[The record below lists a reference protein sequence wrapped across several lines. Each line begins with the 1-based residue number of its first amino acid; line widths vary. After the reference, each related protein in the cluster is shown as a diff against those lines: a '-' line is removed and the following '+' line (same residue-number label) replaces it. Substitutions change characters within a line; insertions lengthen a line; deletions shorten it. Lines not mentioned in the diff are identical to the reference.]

1 MWIVSWDPVLKKNLL
16 KSILVGPMNSAQTHK
31 KNKNAHIWPFHRN
44 PNPTLVLLVVDE
56 DFFFLLSEKWKIVD
70 KRLISV
76 SFKFFV
82 KWCDYFLTK
91 YSWQFF
97 YFLRRKYSWYLIQYI
112 RFLKLGCLMCGYNL
126 FLVLLTNGSSCKTV
140 RTRPKWTTINR
151 NGT

>member
-1 MWIVSWDPVLKKNLL
+1 MNSIVRPSFKEKFVEICTCGPHEQCTDPLKKHKRAYMAFSSQSKPNL
-16 KSILVGPMNSAQTHK
+16 SITSRR
-31 KNKNAHIWPFHRN
+31 WR
-44 PNPTLVLLVVDE
+44 
-56 DFFFLLSEKWKIVD
+56 FFFLLSEKWKIVD

-112 RFLKLGCLMCGYNL
+112 RFLKLSCLMCGYNL
-126 FLVLLTNGSSCKTV
+126 FLVLLTNDSSCKT
-140 RTRPKWTTINR
+140 I
-151 NGT
+151 